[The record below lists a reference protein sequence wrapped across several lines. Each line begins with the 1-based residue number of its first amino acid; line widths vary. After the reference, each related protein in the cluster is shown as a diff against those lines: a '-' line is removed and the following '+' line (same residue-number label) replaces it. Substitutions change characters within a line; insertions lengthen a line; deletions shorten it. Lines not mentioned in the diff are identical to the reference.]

1 MRGDDKKQDPAAGLP
16 DATLWRRSQ
25 TVDMTEEAAEAERYL
40 DLAGFSDERL
50 DPEDQKRVAEWLADD
65 PVAAGDV
72 AAAGAL
78 ALRAERLEAAPQS
91 VVMRAFALV
100 EGGGGGSQRGTV
112 IPFRPRR
119 RDQPRLRGIAGWG
132 SLVAAMAVASWLGFT
147 LGMDTSSSFV
157 QIRQAGDD
165 GFLREFLDPS
175 TGFMRDLT
183 EDSQT

>member
-1 MRGDDKKQDPAAGLP
+1 MLGDDKRRDRAAGLP
-16 DATLWRRSQ
+16 DAALWRLSR
-25 TVDMTEEAAEAERYL
+25 TLDLTEEAAEAERYL
-40 DLAGFSDERL
+40 DLAGLADGRL
-50 DPEDQKRVAEWLADD
+50 DPEDQERVAEWLADD

-72 AAAGAL
+72 AAARAL

-91 VVMRAFALV
+91 AVMRASALV
-100 EGGGGGSQRGTV
+100 EGGGGGPQRGTV

-119 RDQPRLRGIAGWG
+119 RDLPRLRGMAGWG

>member
-1 MRGDDKKQDPAAGLP
+1 MRGDDTRRDPAAGLP
-16 DATLWRRSQ
+16 DAALWRMSR
-25 TVDMTEEAAEAERYL
+25 TVEMTEEAAEAERYL
-40 DLAGFSDERL
+40 DLAGLADERL
-50 DPEDQKRVAEWLADD
+50 DPEDRTRVAEWLAND

-78 ALRAERLEAAPQS
+78 ALRAERLEAVPHS
-91 VVMRAFALV
+91 VVVRASALV
-100 EGGGGGSQRGTV
+100 EGGEPGGGTV
-112 IPFRPRR
+112 IQFRPGR
-119 RDQPRLRGIAGWG
+119 RDRPGLRGVAGWG

-147 LGMDTSSSFV
+147 LGMDTSFSLA
-157 QIRQAGDD
+157 QIRPAGED

>member
-1 MRGDDKKQDPAAGLP
+1 MRGDDKRQDPAAGLP
-16 DATLWRRSQ
+16 DAALWRMSR
-25 TVDMTEEAAEAERYL
+25 TLDMTEDAAEAERYL
-40 DLAGFSDERL
+40 DLAGMADERL
-50 DPEDQKRVAEWLADD
+50 DPEDRTRVAEWLADD

-78 ALRAERLEAAPQS
+78 ALRAERLDPVPQS
-91 VVMRAFALV
+91 IVVRACALV
-100 EGGGGGSQRGTV
+100 DGGEPRRGTV
-112 IPFRPRR
+112 IQFPPRR
-119 RDQPRLRGIAGWG
+119 RDRPALRGVAGWG

-147 LGMDTSSSFV
+147 LGVDTSSSFA
-157 QIRQAGDD
+157 QMPQAGQD